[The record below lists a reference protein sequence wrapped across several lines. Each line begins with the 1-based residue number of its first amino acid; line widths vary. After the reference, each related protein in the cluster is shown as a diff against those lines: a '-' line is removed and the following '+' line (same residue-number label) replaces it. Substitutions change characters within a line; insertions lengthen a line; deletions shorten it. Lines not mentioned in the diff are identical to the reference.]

1 MSGPALRL
9 YDRLARMAE
18 ARWTTLAGVEWEQLR
33 QALVERLDEW
43 QSRKVLILAATAAG
57 VKP

>member
-18 ARWTTLAGVEWEQLR
+18 ARWTLAGVEWEQLR
-33 QALVERLDEW
+33 QALVERPDEW
-43 QSRKVLILAATAAG
+43 QSRKILILAATAAG